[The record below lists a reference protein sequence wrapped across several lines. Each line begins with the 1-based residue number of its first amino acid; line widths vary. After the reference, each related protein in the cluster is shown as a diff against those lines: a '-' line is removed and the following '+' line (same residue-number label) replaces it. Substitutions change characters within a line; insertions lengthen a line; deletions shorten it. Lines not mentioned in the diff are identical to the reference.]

1 MSYAQDTIVVKTLN
15 YSSTTRDTTIA
26 FPEGTDSYE
35 KILMLYSMR
44 CKNALV
50 SDGSNRN
57 KGCGEWDYS
66 CNTYI
71 EDPSRADSLLA
82 STTNYSIAGFT
93 GNSFNYST
101 KARFVR

>member
-1 MSYAQDTIVVKTLN
+1 MTKTNLILLLATFGIALGGYAQDTVTIKTLN
-15 YSSTTRDTTIA
+15 YGSLTRDTVVS
-26 FPEGTDSYE
+26 FPDGTDSYE

-66 CNTYI
+66 CNT
-71 EDPSRADSLLA
+71 SSQSA
-82 STTNYSIAGFT
+82 
-93 GNSFNYST
+93 
-101 KARFVR
+101 